1 MDNAS
6 ELRNRLALEVIGEPT
21 QTMREYLSHFGGE
34 ANEFIDGLTHT
45 AEVWERYGSVS
56 PTKADHKE
64 ALAFSG
70 AYFLNAINAALIS
83 TRLLLSGYL
92 IASGNQARQAV
103 ESLAFGVLLPFPNT
117 HAYRD
122 WKAGHSIE
130 HKSLERLA
138 KNAVTCGLNQRA
150 AQELAKQARWF
161 DQCSHPSRLAVATL
175 FDSSSEHGW
184 QVGSSFV
191 LERLPY
197 YKKEIHNRVSLA
209 RVVGRTIVGTATTLK
224 KQGLIDPTSWR

>member
-1 MDNAS
+1 
-6 ELRNRLALEVIGEPT
+6 
-21 QTMREYLSHFGGE
+21 MREYLSHFGGE
-34 ANEFIDGLTHT
+34 ANEFIDELTR
-45 AEVWERYGSVS
+45 AAKVWERYGSIS
-56 PTKADHKE
+56 PTKAAHKE
-64 ALAFSG
+64 AVGFSG
-70 AYFLNAINAALIS
+70 AYFLNALNAALIS

-130 HKSLERLA
+130 HKSLEKLA
-138 KNAVTCGLNQRA
+138 RNAVTCGLNQRA

-161 DQCSHPSRLAVATL
+161 DQCSHPSRLALATL
-175 FDSSSEHGW
+175 MDSSSGHGW

-197 YKKEIHNRVSLA
+197 YNKEVHNRVSLA
-209 RVVGRTIVGTATTLK
+209 RLVGRTIVGTATTLK